1 MNVDLRI
8 RPADSR
14 SSRFGLTELMA
25 PHDPPT
31 DLRAFL
37 AELRRARIHFR
48 LRDSREGAVGVDVA
62 VPGERWE
69 VDFLDDGAVEVE
81 VFRGDGE
88 VAGAAALGDL
98 FARHSD

>member
-1 MNVDLRI
+1 MN
-8 RPADSR
+8 RPAS
-14 SSRFGLTELMA
+14 
-25 PHDPPT
+25 PPPS

-37 AELRRARIHFR
+37 AELRRAKIHFR

-81 VFRGDGE
+81 VFRGDGAIADE
-88 VAGAAALGDL
+88 NALNDL
-98 FARHSD
+98 LARHSD